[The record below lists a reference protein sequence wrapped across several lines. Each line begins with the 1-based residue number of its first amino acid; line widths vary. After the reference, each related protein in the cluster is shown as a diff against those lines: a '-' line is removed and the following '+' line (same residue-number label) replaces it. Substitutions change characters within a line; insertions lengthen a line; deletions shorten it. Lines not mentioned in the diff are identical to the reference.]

1 MAPSI
6 WGVSSQDNGP
16 YEHFGGSAHRIMA
29 PMSLG
34 SAHNTVNLV
43 LVRTLEKFVH
53 HKLFMTG
60 QLKMSCIS
68 SYSGHF
74 SYL

>member
-34 SAHNTVNLV
+34 SAHNI
-43 LVRTLEKFVH
+43 
-53 HKLFMTG
+53 MAP
-60 QLKMSCIS
+60 MSIWRGGVS
-68 SYSGHF
+68 SQYNGFYKHLDGGGSTAH
-74 SYL
+74 LTR